1 LDLKINM
8 EEEIIKIKRQN
19 LREVVIAIKVM
30 LILGDKSYAMRVEK
44 DLFKGVEEKA
54 NLLLESLNQPFKKE

>member
-1 LDLKINM
+1 MDLKINM

-44 DLFKGVEEKA
+44 DLFKGLEEKA
-54 NLLLESLNQPFKKE
+54 NLLLESLNQPYKKE

>member
-1 LDLKINM
+1 M

-44 DLFKGVEEKA
+44 DLFKGLEEKA

>member
-1 LDLKINM
+1 M

-30 LILGDKSYAMRVEK
+30 LILGDKSYATRVEK

>member
-1 LDLKINM
+1 MNNM